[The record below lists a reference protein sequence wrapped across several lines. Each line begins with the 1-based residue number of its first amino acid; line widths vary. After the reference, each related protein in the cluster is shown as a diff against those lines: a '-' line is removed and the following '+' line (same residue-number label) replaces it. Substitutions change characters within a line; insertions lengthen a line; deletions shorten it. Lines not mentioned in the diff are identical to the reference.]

1 MANFSILRNSRCTSC
16 KASLSRVILT
26 TASALLF
33 QAPACSGSVSTRSES
48 ELWDPALVH
57 DSVVD
62 APCAASSGRPSLRS
76 LGYDGIK
83 VRLWGNHHKVSS
95 RGRCLGRIFL
105 WWISSSVRWVS
116 AGTARRSH
124 SPDGFGHVYV
134 QFLDPLDELR
144 QRRLHERPD
153 SLHVLVESLEERR
166 LGRDGS
172 LSFLAAGT
180 RSRRHER

>member
-16 KASLSRVILT
+16 KASRRRVILT
-26 TASALLF
+26 TASALLL

-83 VRLWGNHHKVSS
+83 VRPWGNHHKVSS
-95 RGRCLGRIFL
+95 GRCLGRNIPL
-105 WWISSSVRWVS
+105 VDLEPVRWVS
-116 AGTARRSH
+116 AGTALRSH